1 MSDLQYARETE
12 AMLAQQRKE
21 NRSNMFIL
29 CPHVQVIFAYCFFS
43 FYIIHYIVGHFTFW
57 ISLLLRILLSPKFG
71 SRPKIGQKVKS
82 FSLSDSLRPNF
93 GLSDR

>member
-43 FYIIHYIVGHFTFW
+43 FYIIHYIVV
-57 ISLLLRILLSPKFG
+57 ISLFALVFCSEFC
-71 SRPKIGQKVKS
+71 
-82 FSLSDSLRPNF
+82 
-93 GLSDR
+93 

>member
-29 CPHVQVIFAYCFFS
+29 CPHVQVIFAYCFFFILYYTLYSGS
-43 FYIIHYIVGHFTFW
+43 FHF
-57 ISLLLRILLSPKFG
+57 L
-71 SRPKIGQKVKS
+71 
-82 FSLSDSLRPNF
+82 D
-93 GLSDR
+93 